1 MAPPG
6 DKNSGHDQ
14 SRARRDGESAEERRE
29 RERPQRNVSEMQS
42 QLQRME
48 NSDRGSSKRGRDAP
62 VRGRG
67 GRDGRSR
74 DGRGNRN
81 SLTFGRASTSGQSG
95 RVSSAGASKPTY
107 AWVTKAERREYSGA
121 GGKSC
126 QTTANSSEPD
136 VPAHESDY
144 LARYQQRLNDGLMDP
159 PDERDLEEDDSD
171 FVASYQKRLDDGL
184 MDPLDENDLE
194 DVDIEGAN

>member
-74 DGRGNRN
+74 D
-81 SLTFGRASTSGQSG
+81 G

>member
-6 DKNSGHDQ
+6 DKNSSHDQ

-67 GRDGRSR
+67 GR